1 MRSPLGGLAQGGRLL
16 STEQMATERMIPLR
30 PCGSIKEMLDFY
42 TDLGFTVTY
51 QQKAPN
57 VYAAVQR
64 GGVELHFYVMKG
76 HDSTRNHC
84 SCIVQVEDPEPLHQ
98 VFTQAL
104 KRKRGKVPIT
114 GIPRLARWR
123 KGQTRFNIVDPA
135 GNWIRFI
142 SREEEWEA
150 GSSQKTSDAVIEAP
164 RSRLATALQT
174 ARKLRDDKGDD
185 RAAARVLDAAL
196 ARSDSSSMQERAR
209 VIVARAELGAALGE
223 RDVVQ
228 AMYAALTE
236 LPLGD
241 EDRGAL
247 RTELEEMTR
256 LVNEPA
262 E

>member
-1 MRSPLGGLAQGGRLL
+1 
-16 STEQMATERMIPLR
+16 MATERTIPLL
-30 PCGSIKEMLDFY
+30 PCGSIKEMLEFY

-64 GGVELHFYVMKG
+64 EGIELHFYVMKG

-84 SCIVQVEDPEPLHQ
+84 SCIVQVDDPEPLHQ
-98 VFTQAL
+98 VFTLAL
-104 KRKRGKVPIT
+104 KQKQGRVPIS

-142 SREEEWEA
+142 SRDEAWEA
-150 GSSQKTSDAVIEAP
+150 GSSRKASDAATEASG
-164 RSRLATALQT
+164 SRLATALQT
-174 ARKLRDDKGDD
+174 ARRLRDGKGDD

-196 ARSDSSSMQERAR
+196 ARSNSGSVRERAMA
-209 VIVARAELGAALGE
+209 IVARAELGAALGE
-223 RDVVQ
+223 PDVVK
-228 AMYAALTE
+228 AMHAALMK

-241 EDRGAL
+241 EDRDAL
-247 RTELEEMTR
+247 RMELEEVTG
-256 LVNEPA
+256 LVKDPDA
-262 E
+262 

>member
-1 MRSPLGGLAQGGRLL
+1 
-16 STEQMATERMIPLR
+16 MATERMIPLL

-42 TDLGFTVTY
+42 TDLGFTLTY

-64 GGVELHFYVMKG
+64 GGIELHFYVMKG

-98 VFTQAL
+98 EFTQAL
-104 KRKRGKVPIT
+104 KQKRGKVPIT

-142 SREEEWEA
+142 ARDEAWEA
-150 GSSQKTSDAVIEAP
+150 GSSQKASDAAIEASG
-164 RSRLATALQT
+164 SRLATALQM
-174 ARKLRDDKGDD
+174 ARRLRDGKGDD

-196 ARSDSSSMQERAR
+196 ARSDLGSVQERAMG
-209 VIVARAELGAALGE
+209 IVARAELGAALGE
-223 RDVVQ
+223 HDVVK
-228 AMYAALTE
+228 AMYAAFMG

-241 EDRGAL
+241 EDRHAL
-247 RTELEEMTR
+247 RMELEEITR
-256 LVNEPA
+256 LVDDPA
-262 E
+262 A